1 MFQSFKNAWK
11 ITDLRTKML
20 FTLMIIVLYRIGANI
35 PVPYVNSE
43 VVNSWLSA
51 SSGSIL
57 GYMNIL
63 SGGALGQATLFALS
77 VSPYITSSIV
87 IQLLGVAFPNS
98 IGAWSKDEEGKKK
111 INALTRIVTVALAII
126 TAWGYVT
133 ILDTNSMLVSGTD
146 WFNKMVMIFIYTAG
160 AALIMWLA
168 EKINEHGIGNGIS
181 MILYANIVAGL
192 PSLFISVYGMVFP
205 DGTFGSFQ
213 AWPGLVMALITI
225 VVIVAIV
232 ILTIW
237 ITNSERRIQIQ
248 YAKRVVGRKM
258 YGGQS
263 SNLPLKLN
271 MAGVMPI
278 IFASSIATVPA
289 TIASFF
295 KGNAFWDG
303 VTEVFGMNTILYI
316 IVFLLLIVGFSYFYI
331 IISFDPVEVANNIQN
346 QGGAIPGIRS
356 GKPTYQFIKK
366 VLNRITLIGAFFLG
380 FIACFPLL
388 VNMIATLC
396 GYQALATL
404 AFSGSSL
411 LIIVGVILETE
422 RDLASQVALRNYGSH
437 NTKGFLG

>member
-11 ITDLRTKML
+11 ITELRTKML
-20 FTLMIIVLYRIGANI
+20 FTLLIIVIYRIGANI
-35 PVPYVNSE
+35 PVPYVAQDAINYF
-43 VVNSWLSA
+43 NTA
-51 SSGSIL
+51 TSGSIL
-57 GYMNIL
+57 AYMNVL
-63 SGGALGQATLFALS
+63 SGDAFGKATLFALS

-98 IGAWSKDEEGKKK
+98 IGAWAKDEQGKKK
-111 INALTRIVTVALAII
+111 INTLTRIITVALAVI
-126 TAWGYVT
+126 TGLGYVT
-133 ILDTNSMLVSGTD
+133 ILDSYGMLISDVN
-146 WFNKMVMIFIYTAG
+146 WFAKTVMVFIYTAG

-168 EKINEHGIGNGIS
+168 EKINDNGIGNGIS
-181 MILYANIVAGL
+181 MILFANIIAGL
-192 PSLFISVYGMVFP
+192 PNLFSSIYYMVFTNGNL
-205 DGTFGSFQ
+205 DSFQ
-213 AWPGLVMALITI
+213 LWPGLIMAILTVAVILAI
-225 VVIVAIV
+225 VV
-232 ILTIW
+232 LTIW
-237 ITNSERRIQIQ
+237 VTNSERRIPIQ

-295 KGNAFWDG
+295 PNNKFWKG
-303 VTEVFGMNTILYI
+303 VTEVMGMDTALYLI
-316 IVFLLLIVGFSYFYI
+316 IFLLLIVGFSYFYI
-331 IISFDPVEVANNIQN
+331 MISFDPVEVANNIQS

-356 GKPTYQFIKK
+356 GKPTYQYIKK
-366 VLNRITLIGAFFLG
+366 ILNRVTLMGAFFLG

-388 VNMIATLC
+388 VNMIASLC
-396 GYQALATL
+396 NYTALSTL

-422 RDLASQVALRNYGSH
+422 RDLASQVALRNYGGY
-437 NTKGFLG
+437 NPKGFLG

>member
-20 FTLMIIVLYRIGANI
+20 FTLLIIVLYRIGANI
-35 PVPYVNSE
+35 PVPYVAADAINSFN
-43 VVNSWLSA
+43 VA
-51 SSGSIL
+51 TSGSIL
-57 GYMNIL
+57 AYMNVL
-63 SGGALGQATLFALS
+63 SGDAFGKATLFALS

-98 IGAWSKDEEGKKK
+98 IGAWAKDEQGKKK
-111 INALTRIVTVALAII
+111 INALTRLVTVLLAIL
-126 TAWGYVT
+126 TGLGYVT
-133 ILDTNSMLVSGTD
+133 ILESYGMLISD
-146 WFNKMVMIFIYTAG
+146 INWFAKLIMVAIYTAG

-168 EKINEHGIGNGIS
+168 EKINEKGIGNGIS
-181 MILYANIVAGL
+181 IILFANIIAGL
-192 PSLFISVYGMVFP
+192 PNLFSSIYYMVFTN
-205 DGTFGSFQ
+205 GTFASFD
-213 AWPGLVMALITI
+213 WVGLITAPLTLAIILAII
-225 VVIVAIV
+225 V
-232 ILTIW
+232 LTIW
-237 ITNSERRIQIQ
+237 VTNSERRIPIQ

-295 KGNAFWDG
+295 PNNKFWQG
-303 VTEVFGMNTILYI
+303 VTEVMGMDTVLYLI
-316 IVFLLLIVGFSYFYI
+316 IFLLLIVGFSYFYI
-331 IISFDPVEVANNIQN
+331 LISFDPVEVANNIQS

-356 GKPTYQFIKK
+356 GKPTYQYIKK
-366 VLNRITLIGAFFLG
+366 ILNRVTLMGAFFLG

-388 VNMIATLC
+388 VNMIASLC
-396 GYQALATL
+396 NYTALSTL

-422 RDLASQVALRNYGSH
+422 RDLGSQVALRNYGGY
-437 NTKGFLG
+437 NPKGFLG